1 MTFVRASEP
10 FQEPPRR
17 QPHGPWMIGT
27 AVLFLFFVPLL
38 MITAEQ
44 HPASK
49 PSARASTT
57 TSAMAAGPGQ
67 PGQTPVV
74 PPLPPPGAPWPPPPG
89 APQPPTCVLGYRT
102 GPDGGTLWT
111 SMTTL
116 AGELTVRAGTGAGG
130 PRQRLAEPEGVH
142 PVVLAASLTSSFPA
156 SFPASSP
163 AGGGTLRAT
172 LVATA
177 SGQTY
182 DCVVGRQG
190 QLSQP
195 SQRPGAR

>member
-38 MITAEQ
+38 VITAEQ
-44 HPASK
+44 HPAAE

-57 TSAMAAGPGQ
+57 TSAVAVAPGQ
-67 PGQTPVV
+67 PGQTPVVV

-89 APQPPTCVLGYRT
+89 GPQPPTCVLGYRT
-102 GPDGGTLWT
+102 GPDGVTLWT
-111 SMTTL
+111 AMTTL
-116 AGELTVRAGTGAGG
+116 AGRLTVTAGTGAGG

-142 PVVLAASLTSSFPA
+142 PVVLTSFP
-156 SFPASSP
+156 P
-163 AGGGTLRAT
+163 GGGTPRAT

-190 QLSQP
+190 QLSGP
-195 SQRPGAR
+195 SRRPGPR